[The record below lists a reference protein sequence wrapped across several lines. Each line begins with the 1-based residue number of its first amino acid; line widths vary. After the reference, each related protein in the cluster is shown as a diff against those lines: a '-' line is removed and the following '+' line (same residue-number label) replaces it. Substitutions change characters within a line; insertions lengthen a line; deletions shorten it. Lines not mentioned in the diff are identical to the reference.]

1 MSLMPHSPLSQSL
14 LSPSP
19 PSLLSPSRL
28 SSLSIQQRALWK
40 EICSSSIWLGLPCA
54 VLGPD
59 WPARAAWPCLSPH
72 WSYRAGSPET
82 DGPSAGCSLIQE
94 TTVTEWS
101 PNHLIVY
108 FMKHVMDNVKL
119 LFWYLV
125 YVVQISAGSPKM
137 IAIFVSVQA
146 VPRDKRGAVMVLT
159 GPWV

>member
-40 EICSSSIWLGLPCA
+40 EICSSPIWLGLPCA

-59 WPARAAWPCLSPH
+59 WR

-94 TTVTEWS
+94 TTVTELS

-119 LFWYLV
+119 MFWYLV
-125 YVVQISAGSPKM
+125 YVVQISAGSRKM